1 MGMLEQQLAM
11 RVSADYLKE
20 IGVLEPYK
28 KHIDYSSIQD
38 DDIQNKANLIL
49 KSLLAP
55 KKNSKIAPAL
65 ASTAKK
71 LQMEKSKNALKHKLN
86 EQMSKSEAMNIAHI
100 DDTISPRLVSTKKK
114 LENAQKADI
123 VSNTLK
129 NRSSAGLDCK
139 ISPAI
144 QSIAASLHS
153 QRRRDSLK
161 KQMDVRSDK
170 QELIDMGIL
179 KPFSVKLAD
188 SLQLDAN
195 LLEQSLATQVSKKYL
210 QQIGILEPYKKNVD

>member
-114 LENAQKADI
+114 LEN
-123 VSNTLK
+123 
-129 NRSSAGLDCK
+129 
-139 ISPAI
+139 
-144 QSIAASLHS
+144 
-153 QRRRDSLK
+153 
-161 KQMDVRSDK
+161 
-170 QELIDMGIL
+170 
-179 KPFSVKLAD
+179 

-195 LLEQSLATQVSKKYL
+195 LLEQSLATQVS
-210 QQIGILEPYKKNVD
+210 